1 MTTTARNLG
10 LVSIGLLAALTAGC
24 ASVAPQDGSASERML
39 VGGMF
44 GAMTQPQAPAAPVA
58 APMVPAPSPRSDIRI
73 MNSFQPGATTV
84 TDAVR
89 LLGAPTLVNHAP
101 DGRFVYMYDFPS
113 TPQGPMVAGML
124 FGPDQKLVKVDF
136 FAKSATPTKT
146 K

>member
-1 MTTTARNLG
+1 MTTTAHNLG
-10 LVSIGLLAALTAGC
+10 LASIGLLAALTAGC
-24 ASVAPQDGSASERML
+24 AAVEPQQGANEASL
-39 VGGMF
+39 F
-44 GAMTQPQAPAAPVA
+44 GAMIRQPQAAPAAPMA
-58 APMVPAPSPRSDIRI
+58 QPMVPAPSPRSDIRI
-73 MNSFQPGATTV
+73 MNSFQAGATTV

-89 LLGAPTLVNHAP
+89 VLGTPTLVNHAP

-136 FAKSATPTKT
+136 FAKSPTPTKA